1 MGEREDGEAEPGE
14 LPAHERKRRRAS
26 REPIVWAAPARA
38 ASDSLLD
45 AGAARAGA
53 DDDTPDGGSP
63 GLGSGVGVA
72 ALSPADGGAAAAHA
86 RTAAGRAAVELQGF
100 LGRGGATLDLDPDA
114 PPAVKASPSVSPGDA
129 GGGGAGAPG
138 EAEPAGA
145 VAAEDADAAAGPPR
159 PTATSRWLAAE
170 EDNEEE
176 DGSQGAGAALAKA
189 AADAE
194 ALQADRAMLDPAAV
208 GPQPSPQPAAAT
220 DPASPDA
227 HGAANGDAAEADAP
241 RANMLRECRSVEEF
255 ERLNRISEG
264 TYGVVYRWA
273 ARSGMLGIRYY
284 YICCYHAVRRRR
296 IDGMH
301 DTNIAFSNFS
311 DILVN
316 IALSRFLTYL

>member
-1 MGEREDGEAEPGE
+1 MPRLKRGRAQAAREGEREDGEAEPGE

-53 DDDTPDGGSP
+53 ADDTLDGGGP

-72 ALSPADGGAAAAHA
+72 GLSPADGGAAAAHA
-86 RTAAGRAAVELQGF
+86 RSATGRAAVELEGF
-100 LGRGGATLDLDPDA
+100 LGRGGAALDLDPDA
-114 PPAVKASPSVSPGDA
+114 PPALKASPSVSPGEA
-129 GGGGAGAPG
+129 GGRGAGAPG
-138 EAEPAGA
+138 DAEPAGA
-145 VAAEDADAAAGPPR
+145 SAAEDADAAAGPPR

-170 EDNEEE
+170 DEEE
-176 DGSQGAGAALAKA
+176 EENDSQGAGAALAEA

-194 ALQADRAMLDPAAV
+194 ALQADRAIPDAAAV
-208 GPQPSPQPAAAT
+208 GPLPSPQPAAAT
-220 DPASPDA
+220 DAASPDA
-227 HGAANGDAAEADAP
+227 HGAANGDAGEAEAP

-273 ARSGMLGIRYY
+273 AGAGMFFVFFYAVLPKSCVDVAS
-284 YICCYHAVRRRR
+284 ICA
-296 IDGMH
+296 
-301 DTNIAFSNFS
+301 DT
-311 DILVN
+311 
-316 IALSRFLTYL
+316 